1 MFSQIKAY
9 LYGGA
14 ALIVAGL
21 AVTIWVQSVRID
33 KLKADVEQA
42 RTNTSTCL
50 AANAETQK
58 TITELKA
65 ARDRAGRSCARQ
77 IADKNKLIAELQKID
92 GTGGNNAN
100 DINYGGN
107 AILALLNGML
117 PGQGGRPDGVCQA
130 GGPAVAE
137 GTAVVSGD
145 VLYCLDEVNAKNL
158 AKDWALCKAW
168 AREGVQLIDG
178 LRTIEKTEN
187 VARQ

>member
-1 MFSQIKAY
+1 MFSQFKAY

-42 RTNTSTCL
+42 RKNTSICV
-50 AANAETQK
+50 AANTETQK
-58 TITELKA
+58 TIAELKA
-65 ARDRAGRSCARQ
+65 ERDRAGRSCARQ

-100 DINYGGN
+100 DSAHSGD
-107 AILALLNGML
+107 AVLDMLNSLL
-117 PGQGGRPDGVCQA
+117 PGQGGGKDGVCQA
-130 GGPAVAE
+130 GGPAGAA
-137 GTAVVSGD
+137 GAPVVPGD

-168 AREGVQLIDG
+168 ANEGVHLLDG

-187 VARQ
+187 VAR